1 MTYYDSILEILRSIS
16 SNEDH
21 IYSRNNILPTFL
33 YNEGWMLRLVL
44 NWFSKN
50 RGDAGYLI
58 SFDKDAKWFSEGRLE
73 TIFANEKGFKIGEN
87 YTVADG
93 AYGNIVIGTQEAKT
107 GGNDIDAKGISDI
120 RLKRGCRQFVTI
132 EAKMFS
138 GFSKGVTNA
147 PSYDQV
153 ARYVANM
160 TYVVSKD
167 VTNMDNIKDLAFY
180 AFLPCKQKSKPNIKK
195 YILKEH
201 IKEEVKKR
209 VDDYKKCKSY
219 PEKEKW
225 FNTLFE
231 PLLKKIKIDLISWE
245 DILEYIR
252 GVDKES
258 HEMLNEFY
266 KLCKRFSKRDPVDIV
281 DLSITGD

>member
-16 SNEDH
+16 SVKDFWDNK
-21 IYSRNNILPTFL
+21 NNILPTAL

-50 RGDAGYLI
+50 RGDTGYLI

-73 TIFANEKGFKIGEN
+73 TIFAHEKGFKVGEN
-87 YTVADG
+87 YTAADG

-120 RLKRGCRQFVTI
+120 RLKRCCHQFVTI
-132 EAKMFS
+132 EAKMYS
-138 GFSKGVTNA
+138 DFSKGVTNA

-160 TYVVSKD
+160 AYVVSKD
-167 VTNMDNIKDLAFY
+167 GTNLNDIKDLAFY
-180 AFLPCKQKSKPNIKK
+180 TFLPYEQKSNPDIKMC
-195 YILKEH
+195 ITKEH
-201 IKEEVKKR
+201 IREAVRKR
-209 VDDYKKCKSY
+209 VDCYKECESY
-219 PEKEKW
+219 REKEDW
-225 FNTLFE
+225 FNTAFE
-231 PLLKKIKIDLISWE
+231 PFLEKIKIGLISWE
-245 DILEYIR
+245 DILEYIQ

-258 HEMLNEFY
+258 HEMLNKFY
-266 KLCKRFSKRDPVDIV
+266 ELCKRFSECDPGDTVDISLL
-281 DLSITGD
+281 D